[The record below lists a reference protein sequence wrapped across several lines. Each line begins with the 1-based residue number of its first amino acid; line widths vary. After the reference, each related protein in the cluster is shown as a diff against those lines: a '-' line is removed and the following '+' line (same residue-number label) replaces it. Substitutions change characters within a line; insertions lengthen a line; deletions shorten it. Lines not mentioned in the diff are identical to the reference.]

1 VKLKKGDV
9 SMKINPME
17 YTVDLGRKAQIGLQI
32 WCDKQAADPVQRR
45 IMMTTASITFGALAF
60 STGAYADGEGVAGLL
75 NTGAAQADSATI
87 SFAKILKAVGFFA
100 AGYGGFNW
108 WKKGQDGARSDI
120 KAGQIFIPILA
131 GAGIG
136 GIGFLMGKAGETVGM
151 STSTYGQ
158 VPQ

>member
-1 VKLKKGDV
+1 
-9 SMKINPME
+9 MKINPME
-17 YTVDLGRKAQIGLQI
+17 YTIDLGRKAQIGLQT
-32 WCDKQAADPVQRR
+32 WCDKHTADPVQRR
-45 IMMTTASITFGALAF
+45 IMLTTAAITFGALAI
-60 STGAYADGEGVAGLL
+60 STGAAAADGEGMAGMLS
-75 NTGAAQADSATI
+75 TGASQADSGTN
-87 SFAKILKAVGFFA
+87 SLAKIFKFLGFGGA
-100 AGYGGFNW
+100 AYGGFNW

-120 KAGQIFIPILA
+120 KATQIFIPILA